1 VAQSPAAYA
10 AERDGRTRARGTD
23 RVRQVFV
30 MLCAALAV
38 VGAFVGSGAAGGTSI
53 QDAAGGALSAD
64 STLIAPA
71 GPAFSIWSVI
81 YAGLLAYAV
90 WQLLPSQSASA
101 RQRRVGYWVAASL
114 LLNAAWILSVQF
126 ASLALSVAFI
136 VALLAVLAVVF
147 VLLREDRPGSW
158 AEVLVLD
165 GTMGLYLG
173 WVTIAT
179 AANVAAFLTV
189 AGFTGFGLPPTV
201 WGVGVVVV
209 AALVGILLAI
219 GGSGRLAPAAS
230 LSWGLAWVAV
240 SRLTGELISVPT
252 AVAAGTAAAAVV
264 LVTVTV
270 RVMHGRA
277 SL

>member
-1 VAQSPAAYA
+1 
-10 AERDGRTRARGTD
+10 
-23 RVRQVFV
+23 
-30 MLCAALAV
+30 
-38 VGAFVGSGAAGGTSI
+38 
-53 QDAAGGALSAD
+53 
-64 STLIAPA
+64 
-71 GPAFSIWSVI
+71 
-81 YAGLLAYAV
+81 
-90 WQLLPSQSASA
+90 
-101 RQRRVGYWVAASL
+101 
-114 LLNAAWILSVQF
+114 VQF

-201 WGVGVVVV
+201 WGVGVVVA

-219 GGSGRLAPAAS
+219 WGSGRLAPAAS

-240 SRLTGELISVPT
+240 SRLTGELISVPA